1 MTSRQIWFA
10 GAAAAVLAW
19 PAVAS
24 AQEDVAARIQ
34 ALEAQVQALSQQIAD
49 LKAATTGE
57 IQTVRA
63 EAAAEK
69 QAAATTAAKSAKV
82 TIANGK
88 PMIAS
93 ADGRFSATLH
103 GVMQLDTAKYF
114 QDDNLPASVTAR
126 DLNGGANFRRARL
139 GMDGKLFGD
148 FDYNVLLDFGG
159 SGAEDAGRIQ
169 ELWIQYSGFDGA
181 KVRIG
186 AFAPSLGLA
195 DAASTN
201 GSLFPERPAVADL
214 ARGLAGGDTRIGAG
228 ITTGGERWLAS
239 AVVTGALVS
248 SLNSGTSSFNS
259 ATFDEQLGYALRIAG
274 TPLKGADWM
283 VHAGANASVIAQPA
297 DAGGS
302 AANRY
307 PVQLRERP
315 ELRVDGARLVDT
327 GAIDAAGARA
337 LGFELAFQ
345 KKNLMFQGEYFDLRV
360 DRRNPAAGLTDPEFS
375 GWYVEGGWVLTGE
388 ARKYNTAT
396 AAFDAPAVA
405 KPLDPSK
412 DQWGAWELAARYATL
427 DLDANPNS
435 AVAANRIRGGEQSI
449 WTLGVNWFPNPAVKF
464 MVDIQDV
471 SIERRNAAGLPLDQD
486 YQSVNLRSQFAF

>member
-1 MTSRQIWFA
+1 M
-10 GAAAAVLAW
+10 AALSW
-19 PAVAS
+19 PATAS

-49 LKAATTGE
+49 LKAATSGQ
-57 IQTVRA
+57 IQTVRD

-88 PMIAS
+88 PTIAS
-93 ADGRFSATLH
+93 ADGRFSATVH

-126 DLNGGANFRRARL
+126 DLSGGANFRRARL
-139 GMDGKLFGD
+139 GVDGKLFGD

-159 SGAEDAGRIQ
+159 SGAEDTGRVH
-169 ELWIQYSGFDGA
+169 ELWLQYTGFDA
-181 KVRIG
+181 VKLKVG
-186 AFAPSLGLA
+186 AFPPSLGLA

-201 GSLFPERPAVADL
+201 GALFPERPAVTEIS
-214 ARGLAGGDTRIGAG
+214 RGLAGGDTRIGAG
-228 ITTGGERWLAS
+228 ISAGGERWLAS
-239 AVVTGALVS
+239 AAVTGALVS
-248 SLNSGTSSFNS
+248 SFNSGATAFNS
-259 ATFDEQLGYALRIAG
+259 PVFDEQLGYTLRFAG
-274 TPLKGADWM
+274 TPLKGDDWL
-283 VHAGANASVIAQPA
+283 VHAGANASVIVQPA
-297 DAGGS
+297 DAG
-302 AANRY
+302 AAAATRY

-315 ELRVDGARLVDT
+315 ELRVDGTRLVDT

-345 KKNLMFQGEYFDLRV
+345 KKNLLFQGEYFDLRV
-360 DRRNPAAGLTDPEFS
+360 DRRNPAAGLTDPKFS
-375 GWYVEGGWVLTGE
+375 GWYLEGGWVLTGE

-412 DQWGAWELAARYATL
+412 DQWGAWELAARYSTL
-427 DLDANPNS
+427 DLGSHENS
-435 AVAANRIRGGEQSI
+435 VVVADRIRGGEQSI
-449 WTLGVNWFPNPAVKF
+449 WTFGVNWFPNPAVKF
-464 MVDIQDV
+464 MVDVQDV
-471 SIERRNAAGLPLDQD
+471 SIKRRNAAGLPLGQD
-486 YQSVNLRSQFAF
+486 YQTMNLRSQFAF